1 MKKSGAALV
10 VVPLLLIVGF
20 VLTIL
25 LLLQPP
31 PSSAC
36 GADAELGAGPT
47 PGNLGGVGGTGIT
60 AAELATVRSS
70 SLAAGNNFTE
80 GIFQATSYGP
90 PWGGIQGAGISTAA
104 GLRINGGAPRKYFVA
119 TDPAVISSGQWL
131 YIWPNPFNWRGPF
144 LAADTGGAIDG
155 RHIDIYDWRGRSFQ
169 LQWNRSVDV
178 TRAPSSPLGLSPGD
192 MPAGGGTP
200 PLAPPTTSSTAT
212 PAPAASGPVLN
223 VGDSLAEGTGPELVQ
238 KLTGQTVT
246 TLAARNRT
254 SSQGLS
260 ILRGVATLPS
270 TIVVQLGTNDT
281 DVSMFRANVRS
292 VVALA
297 RAASATVW
305 WVNISRPILDGTSA
319 SELNDVLA
327 DEAARHSNLKIIDWN
342 AAVASGTV
350 DLADGVHP
358 SAAGYKTRAGLI
370 ADALGG
376 AATAAGDCGS
386 AAPGSLGELTGT
398 PESIVNGVVEYAHA
412 NGFPNI
418 TAETVRVANAAH
430 SVLTTS
436 NNTSDHKGPPEV
448 AWAADFSNGSSP
460 TPQMDALARAIA
472 GAFSIP
478 WEGSGLVSAGNAE
491 YRLQLIY
498 RTCGGGDH
506 WNHVHFGVKKVPG
519 VRPAQTEPS
528 TPRPC

>member
-1 MKKSGAALV
+1 LKKSGAASLV

-36 GADAELGAGPT
+36 GAGSELGTGPT
-47 PGNLGGVGGTGIT
+47 PGNLGGIGGTGIT

-70 SLAAGNNFTE
+70 SLAAGNHFTE
-80 GIFQATSYGP
+80 GIYQATSYGP
-90 PWGGIQGAGISTAA
+90 PWGGIQGAGIATAA
-104 GLRINGGAPRKYFVA
+104 GLRINGGSPHKYFVA

-131 YIWPNPFNWRGPF
+131 YVWPNPFNWQGPF

-169 LQWNRSVDV
+169 LQWNRPVEV
-178 TRAPSSPLGLSPGD
+178 TRGPSSPLGPGPGD
-192 MPAGGGTP
+192 MSPGGGAP
-200 PLAPPTTSSTAT
+200 PLAPTTTT

-223 VGDSLAEGTGPELVQ
+223 VGDSLAEGTGPELEQ

-260 ILRGVATLPS
+260 ILRGVATLPR
-270 TIVVQLGTNDT
+270 TIVVQLGTNDSNVAT
-281 DVSMFRANVRS
+281 FRANVRS

-305 WVNISRPILDGTSA
+305 WVNISRPILGGTSA
-319 SELNDVLA
+319 SQLNDVLA

-358 SAAGYKTRAGLI
+358 SAAGYKARAGLI

-376 AATAAGDCGS
+376 AGGGGACGS
-386 AAPGSLGELTGT
+386 AAAGSLGALTGS

-412 NGFPNI
+412 NGFPNVTI
-418 TAETVRVANAAH
+418 ETVRVANAAH
-430 SVLTTS
+430 SVQTTS
-436 NNTSDHKGPPEV
+436 GNTSDHKGPPHF
-448 AWAADFSNGSSP
+448 AWAADISNGTSP
-460 TPQMDALARAIA
+460 TTEMDALAAAIA

-478 WEGSGLVSAGNAE
+478 WQGSGLVSAGNDE

-519 VRPAQTEPS
+519 IRPAQTQPS
-528 TPRPC
+528 TARPC